1 MNSVPGQ
8 VVQAPVHG
16 HVRVARA
23 YRHPVHTLAYVRID
37 HGNGGIV
44 RNLSEHGMGIQAVAR
59 LHAEQVVHLRF
70 EIIRPRA
77 RFDLVA
83 QVSWADASGQ
93 AGLRFVEISEKM
105 RRMMKD
111 WLFTDLLIAAMEL
124 SPAGAPLL
132 SAGAS
137 HDGLI
142 KSSVPLL
149 PIQLASA
156 AGTAV
161 SATAGEMPLRLSWW
175 PGDIGP
181 RTLARLIDGL
191 IVVAAALLFS
201 IIASEMTAVV
211 PSWPKMLASEAGIL
225 LAFGLVYRKLFQYLV
240 GSTLGA
246 RLAKLAGE
254 NLDWLEETTE
264 DVPRFR

>member
-1 MNSVPGQ
+1 
-8 VVQAPVHG
+8 
-16 HVRVARA
+16 VARA
-23 YRHPVHTLAYVRID
+23 YRHPIHTLAYVRID

-44 RNLSEHGMGIQAVAR
+44 RNLSEHGIGIQAVGR

-83 QVSWADASGQ
+83 QVSWADDSGQ
-93 AGLRFVEISEKM
+93 AGLRFVDVSGKM
-105 RRMMKD
+105 RRLVKD

-124 SPAGAPLL
+124 SPAAAPLL

-137 HDGLI
+137 DDGLI
-142 KSSVPLL
+142 KSSPPLL
-149 PIQLASA
+149 SIQLAGAAGASA
-156 AGTAV
+156 AV
-161 SATAGEMPLRLSWW
+161 SNTVGEMPLRLSWW
-175 PGDIGP
+175 PADIRP

-191 IVVAAALLFS
+191 VVIAAALLFS
-201 IIASEMTAVV
+201 IIAIEMTAVV
-211 PSWPKMLASEAGIL
+211 PSWPMVLASEAGIAV
-225 LAFGLVYRKLFQYLV
+225 AFGLVYRQLFRYLV

-246 RLAKLAGE
+246 RLAKVASE